1 MSGCQ
6 LHFPGSQS
14 KSLKTTSLELQQGCV
29 SALEGVGHSLLP
41 LGRVPVLAN
50 DALTSELRR
59 IGAKLSRRLLLSST
73 AGASQVE
80 RGREAPVALTVCSP
94 PLIIHPDR
102 AVAGALLATGT
113 QPGKVAGKEG

>member
-14 KSLKTTSLELQQGCV
+14 ESLKTTSLELQQGCV
-29 SALEGVGHSLLP
+29 SALEGVGHGLLP

-59 IGAKLSRRLLLSST
+59 IGAQLSRRLLLSAT
-73 AGASQVE
+73 AGASQMEE
-80 RGREAPVALTVCSP
+80 RGREALVALNVCSP
-94 PLIIHPDR
+94 PLIIHPD
-102 AVAGALLATGT
+102 
-113 QPGKVAGKEG
+113 